1 MGGLLRKVRENQGGF
16 SLIELLVVILIIAI
30 LAAIG
35 IPIFLNQREKAHIA
49 GIQQTLKNVATNVE
63 SWAVE
68 ADGDYSALD
77 GEDADILVDEG
88 YRAPFWA
95 TAPGYVRIEATET
108 RYCVEAQHKEL
119 APDNS
124 WRRATYD
131 SDNPRPVESPDVCPE
146 LAPSS

>member
-1 MGGLLRKVRENQGGF
+1 MGGLLRNVRRDQGGF

-68 ADGDYSALD
+68 SRGDYSVLD
-77 GEDADILVDEG
+77 ESSADVLIDEG

-95 TAPGYVRIEATET
+95 SAPGYVTIEADAN
-108 RYCVEAQHKEL
+108 RYCIQAQHKEL
-119 APDNS
+119 APTNE

-131 SDNPRPVESPDVCPE
+131 SFDPRPVESPDVCPE
-146 LAPSS
+146 LSP